1 MSRLTST
8 IAAKYADRVNKITE
22 RLNDLHSNIE
32 QEKFVKLE
40 QVETKVNNVDDQII
54 EWHEGNN
61 KKFNTIKD
69 KIQEF
74 QKYIEEDQQNKDTYS
89 DTRT

>member
-40 QVETKVNNVDDQII
+40 QVETKVNNVDD
-54 EWHEGNN
+54 
-61 KKFNTIKD
+61 
-69 KIQEF
+69 
-74 QKYIEEDQQNKDTYS
+74 
-89 DTRT
+89 